1 MTGCRTSVSATLP
14 TVPTTRIVDG
24 KPTTALKQWCTGL
37 ALTGTGALWLTCFLL
52 GPLAAIAVLAF
63 AQRGDYGELVW
74 QFSTENFWR
83 MLGYTSFGWTPDHL
97 WILVRSVTLA
107 AITTIMCLLLGFPL
121 AFWVAARS
129 RTWRTLLLALVMLPT
144 CVNLVIRTYA
154 WQLILGSNA
163 PPAWIAA
170 WCGFIDSGAS
180 LYPSAGAVY
189 LGMVSAMLPFAA
201 LPLYTSVE
209 RLDWS
214 LVEAAQ
220 DLYAGRWATFRHGV
234 LPQVVP
240 GLVAATILTAI
251 PSLGMFV
258 VSDLL
263 GGAKYMLIGNLI
275 QQQFGAASDWPFGAM
290 LGLSLILATL
300 ASVAVL
306 IRWGQREG
314 VR

>member
-1 MTGCRTSVSATLP
+1 MPA
-14 TVPTTRIVDG
+14 TRIVDG
-24 KPTTALKQWCTGL
+24 KPTTRLKQWCTGAAL
-37 ALTGTGALWLTCFLL
+37 AGTGVLWLVCFLV

-97 WILVRSVTLA
+97 WIIARSITLA
-107 AITTIMCLLLGFPL
+107 GVTTFLCLLLGFPL

-129 RTWRTLLLALVMLPT
+129 PTWRTLLLALVMLPT

-170 WCGFIDSGAS
+170 WCGFIDPGGS
-180 LYPSAGAVY
+180 LYPSSGAVY
-189 LGMVSAMLPFAA
+189 LGMISAMLPFAA

-214 LVEAAQ
+214 LIEAAR

-234 LPQVVP
+234 LPQVAP

>member
-1 MTGCRTSVSATLP
+1 M
-14 TVPTTRIVDG
+14 RIIDG
-24 KPTTALKQWCTGL
+24 KPTTRLKQWVTGL
-37 ALTGTGALWLTCFLL
+37 ALAGTGVLWLLCFLV

-63 AQRGDYGELVW
+63 AQRGDYGELIW
-74 QFSTENFWR
+74 QFTTENFWR

-97 WILVRSVTLA
+97 WIIGRSISLA
-107 AITTIMCLLLGFPL
+107 AVTTILCLILGFPL

-129 RTWRTLLLALVMLPT
+129 PAWRTLLLALVMLPT

-163 PPAWIAA
+163 PPSWIAA
-170 WCGFIDSGAS
+170 WCGFIDPGAS
-180 LYPSAGAVY
+180 LYPSSGAVY
-189 LGMVSAMLPFAA
+189 LGMISAMLPFAA

-214 LVEAAQ
+214 LVEAAR
-220 DLYAGRWATFRHGV
+220 DLYAGRWSTFRHGI

-290 LGLSLILATL
+290 LGLSLIIATL
-300 ASVAVL
+300 ASLAVL
-306 IRWGQREG
+306 IRWGQQEG
-314 VR
+314 AR

>member
-1 MTGCRTSVSATLP
+1 MAGIH
-14 TVPTTRIVDG
+14 IVDG
-24 KPTTALKQWCTGL
+24 KPTTRLKQWLTGL
-37 ALTGTGALWLTCFLL
+37 GLAGTGMLWLGCFLV

-63 AQRGDYGELVW
+63 AQRGDYGELIW
-74 QFSTENFWR
+74 EFSTENFWR
-83 MLGYTSFGWTPDHL
+83 MIGYTSFGWTPDHL
-97 WILVRSVTLA
+97 WILLRSTVLAGVTTLL
-107 AITTIMCLLLGFPL
+107 CLVLGFPL

-129 RTWRTLLLALVMLPT
+129 DRTRTLMLAVVMLPT
-144 CVNLVIRTYA
+144 CINLVIRTYA
-154 WQLILGSNA
+154 WQLLLGAHA

-170 WCGFIDSGAS
+170 WCGLIPEGGS

-214 LVEAAQ
+214 IIEASR

-234 LPQVVP
+234 LPQVMP

-290 LGLSLILATL
+290 LGLTLIVATL
-300 ASVAVL
+300 VSLAVL

-314 VR
+314 GQVR